1 MWFPYGKCHLRWFL
15 NNLDW
20 SNRYGGFENATCDE
34 TEKVIFLMKFT
45 KPARIRLQGT
55 RVYACNGS
63 FRPYVGKVVSV
74 EWKQPLISDSRRPQK
89 CVTRPVWVQQL
100 MWILPCAVCVGRA
113 ATKMMRCWSI
123 WKIVED
129 VKVRLCFREIVG
141 CGPIGG
147 CRAHGALS
155 HEDREGTRY
164 LKKRS
169 GMLFWSGLSDER
181 W

>member
-74 EWKQPLISDSRRPQK
+74 ES
-89 CVTRPVWVQQL
+89 
-100 MWILPCAVCVGRA
+100 